1 MLNDALLYAQFG
13 WAVFPISPNAKIP
26 YKGTNGFK
34 DATKDEEK
42 IAAMF
47 KARPNSNIGVA
58 TGAYSGIF
66 VLDIDNKNGGK
77 GDISLANLEAING
90 KLPETVEQFTPSG
103 GRHLFFNNPTN
114 IRIGSSASSLGSGL
128 DIRGHGG
135 YILVPPSIVDDKQ
148 YIWEASHTVW
158 EFKIADAP
166 QWLLS
171 LCIEKKRNYDIDL
184 NGKDRILN
192 DGNRGERLFE
202 IGVVARNSGL
212 KDFES
217 LFAYLQGVNLNNC
230 RPPKSEKEVTSIV
243 NSLLKYEDEKAEISK
258 DNAEL
263 IFWDKGENNV
273 LLKTY
278 RNVLN
283 FLKTEPELGDF
294 SYNEF
299 SHKITFPKKPFWRK
313 NESAEC
319 SLEDNDIL
327 QMKQYLVTKNF
338 QPSTATI
345 IEGIQTIAYN
355 KSHHP
360 VREYLQKLEWDHV
373 SRIENF
379 ATEYLGSEDSLYSKY
394 ISKLLFCAAVKRIMY
409 PGCKYD
415 YMIILEGRQGI
426 GKSRAL
432 QAIGGEFFAEIP
444 LTDRDRDTI
453 DKMQGRWIIEVAELE
468 VFQKKE
474 IEALK
479 SFLSTNVDRARLAYA
494 KTTKDF
500 PRQCVFIGTINPTEL
515 GYLRDIT
522 GNRRFLPISCNKI
535 KVDEIAKNR
544 DMFFAE
550 ALDLVK
556 KDQQIYIDYEM
567 EKLAA
572 EEQAMRLVVDPWE
585 QYIIDWINDPINT
598 TADQIRTSD
607 VWTHALN
614 GQIDKLTRREQLRI
628 SHILRNLGYSYRTSW
643 IDGKNMKV
651 YVKEYEQVK
660 WE

>member
-148 YIWEASHTVW
+148 YIWEVSHTVW

>member
-148 YIWEASHTVW
+148 YIWEVSHTVW

-585 QYIIDWINDPINT
+585 QYIIDWINDPINA